1 MKIVKRV
8 ALAAGI
14 AAALIMIPTQ
24 VANAYWPGAP
34 PVAGPWR
41 NAYVHDPAYRQGPV
55 AGPWRNA
62 YVHDPAYRWGSPVMK
77 QYIRDLYLR
86 GPGYANWRQQRR

>member
-41 NAYVHDPAYRQGPV
+41 NAYVHDPAYR
-55 AGPWRNA
+55 
-62 YVHDPAYRWGSPVMK
+62 WGSPVMK

-86 GPGYANWRQQRR
+86 GPGYANWRQQRRRSNWWW

>member
-1 MKIVKRV
+1 MKVVKRI

-24 VANAYWPGAP
+24 VANAYWPGA
-34 PVAGPWR
+34 
-41 NAYVHDPAYRQGPV
+41 GPV

-62 YVHDPAYRWGSPVMK
+62 YVHDPAYRWGSPAMK

-86 GPGYANWRQQRR
+86 GPGYANWRQQRRLSNWWW